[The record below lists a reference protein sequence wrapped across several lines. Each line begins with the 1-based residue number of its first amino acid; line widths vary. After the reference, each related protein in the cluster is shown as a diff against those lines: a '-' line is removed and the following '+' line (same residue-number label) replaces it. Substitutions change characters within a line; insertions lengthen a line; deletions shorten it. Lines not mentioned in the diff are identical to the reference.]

1 MNSYKI
7 FITKNAEAAYLISRG
22 LREATPWSK
31 DGGVTISISHGGTLA
46 GNDKIPPCYQRAG
59 YYYALVEYR
68 NGPDD
73 SCPEYSLIIC

>member
-7 FITKNAEAAYLISRG
+7 YLTKNAEAARLISRG

-31 DGGVTISISHGGTLA
+31 DGGETIAITHGCGEE
-46 GNDKIPPCYQRAG
+46 NSKIPPCYQRG
-59 YYYALVEYR
+59 NYFTMIEYR

-73 SCPEYSLIIC
+73 SCPEYSLVIC

>member
-22 LREATPWSK
+22 LRDSSPWSK
-31 DGGVTISISHGGTLA
+31 DGGEILSIVQGSVEDDDL
-46 GNDKIPPCYQRAG
+46 IPSCYYG
-59 YYYALVEYR
+59 YGLYYAMIEYR

-73 SCPEYSLIIC
+73 SRPEYSLVIL

>member
-1 MNSYKI
+1 MNSYSI
-7 FITKNAEAAYLISRG
+7 FLTKKPNAAYLISRG
-22 LREATPWSK
+22 LRDSSPWSK
-31 DGGVTISISHGGTLA
+31 DGGEILSIAQGSVDDDDL
-46 GNDKIPPCYQRAG
+46 IPSCYYGYG

>member
-7 FITKNAEAAYLISRG
+7 FITKNAEVAHLISRG

-31 DGGVTISISHGGTLA
+31 DGGATISISHGGTLA
-46 GNDKIPPCYQRAG
+46 GNDKIPPCYQCAG
-59 YYYALVEYR
+59 YHFAVIEYR
-68 NGPDD
+68 NGPDG